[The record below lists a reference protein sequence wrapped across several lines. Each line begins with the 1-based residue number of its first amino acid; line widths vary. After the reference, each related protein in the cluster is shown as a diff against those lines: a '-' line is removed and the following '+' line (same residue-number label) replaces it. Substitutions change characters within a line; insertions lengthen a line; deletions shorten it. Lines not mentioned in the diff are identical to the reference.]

1 MTYIKRTIAEDLMRQ
16 TPPKAVVIYGARRTG
31 KTTVLRELLKDE
43 DVVWYSGDEPDDREM
58 LRLNSA
64 SDVKALLT
72 RTRFLVID
80 EAQRIP
86 DIGLTLKRL
95 VDMNETL
102 KEPTAIFVTG
112 SSALTLAAGVKES
125 AMGRLV
131 HRQLWPLSLRELAQ
145 SRGKGKT
152 IQNLGWHMV
161 YGLFPEVCNKPEEAA
176 DTLTDYVDSL
186 LFKDLF
192 ALAGVRMPLPFENL
206 VKHLALNIGSEVS
219 FDGLA
224 REVGLARNTVEQYV
238 RLLEECFIVKVC
250 PSYSRNP
257 GNALKKGRKIYFCD
271 TGIRNAVIKNFDPLS
286 SREDAGALWENFFYM
301 ERIKLHSQLRD
312 LTEVYF
318 WRTTGRSPREID
330 LVEVG
335 PKKINAFECKL
346 SPTAPVKGKSEF
358 LSAFKDANLYLVTP
372 KDIRSPLFD
381 DEGGKRLSDDKNLHY
396 DEEK

>member
-1 MTYIKRTIAEDLMRQ
+1 MTYIKRTIEEDLMRQ

-31 KTTVLRELLKDE
+31 KTTVLRELLKDK

-64 SDVKALLT
+64 ADVKALLT

-131 HRQLWPLSLRELAQ
+131 NRQLWPLSLRELAQ

-250 PSYSRNP
+250 PSYSRP
-257 GNALKKGRKIYFCD
+257 AM
-271 TGIRNAVIKNFDPLS
+271 P
-286 SREDAGALWENFFYM
+286 
-301 ERIKLHSQLRD
+301 
-312 LTEVYF
+312 
-318 WRTTGRSPREID
+318 
-330 LVEVG
+330 
-335 PKKINAFECKL
+335 
-346 SPTAPVKGKSEF
+346 
-358 LSAFKDANLYLVTP
+358 
-372 KDIRSPLFD
+372 
-381 DEGGKRLSDDKNLHY
+381 
-396 DEEK
+396 

>member
-346 SPTAPVKGKSEF
+346 
-358 LSAFKDANLYLVTP
+358 
-372 KDIRSPLFD
+372 
-381 DEGGKRLSDDKNLHY
+381 
-396 DEEK
+396 